1 MINVV
6 GVTQHYGI
14 RPILRE
20 IHLKIERGEVV
31 ALMGPNGMG
40 KSTLLSVMAGVL
52 SPQRGYVEID
62 GKRRRGSPEEELAIR
77 KQVVY
82 LPDQA
87 WLPQMMTGRDYLL
100 AVGRLYGVEDLRLM
114 DHIERVLK
122 LFSLDQNGDSAIKSY
137 STGQKKK
144 ISLCAAL
151 VTETPIMLLDEPF
164 SGGLDPAGIYAL
176 KCVLQQLRERD
187 DVTIVMATPVPE
199 IVDELA
205 DRIAIIRNGTI
216 AAFDSPAG
224 LRQMTNC
231 QGSLQAVLERLI
243 APETLE
249 AVEQYIAGRPS

>member
-144 ISLCAAL
+144 ISLSAAL
-151 VTETPIMLLDEPF
+151 VTEAPVMLLDEPF

-176 KCVLQQLRERD
+176 KCVLQRLRERD
-187 DVTIVMATPVPE
+187 DMTIVMATPVPE

-205 DRIAIIRNGTI
+205 DRIAIVRNGEI
-216 AAFDSPAG
+216 AAFDTPAG
-224 LRQMTNC
+224 LRRLTDC
-231 QGSLQAVLERLI
+231 EGSLQKVLERLI
-243 APETLE
+243 SPETL
-249 AVEQYIAGRPS
+249 AVVEQYINARVS